1 MPSPV
6 GHTLAGCCLAAALR
20 GAPALRRPAFGA
32 ALLIAANLPDIDVVG
47 LALADP
53 AAGFHQGGTHSAVFV
68 LGAAL
73 GLALLAR
80 GTAPLA
86 QAWGWLAAAGL
97 AHLGLDLVNYDSLP
111 PIGLPLAWP
120 FSEAR
125 WHSSVTLFPGT
136 DRDHPVSVRN
146 LRELA
151 AELAWLLPPLA
162 FLMRGRIAG
171 LFRRDATRAAAA
183 PSNDIRTTAS

>member
-20 GAPALRRPAFGA
+20 GRPGLRRPAFGA

-53 AAGFHQGGTHSAVFV
+53 AAGFHQGGTHSALFV
-68 LGAAL
+68 LGGAL
-73 GLALLAR
+73 ALALLVR
-80 GTAPLA
+80 GAAPLL

-97 AHLGLDLVNYDSLP
+97 VHLGLDLVNHDSLP

-125 WHSSVTLFPGT
+125 WHSAVTLFPGT
-136 DRDHPVSVRN
+136 DRDHPFNVRN

-162 FLMRGRIAG
+162 FLLRDRIARLFHRGAG
-171 LFRRDATRAAAA
+171 LTATAA
-183 PSNDIRTTAS
+183 PDDTRTIAS

>member
-32 ALLIAANLPDIDVVG
+32 ALLIAANLPDADIVG
-47 LALADP
+47 LALADT
-53 AAGFHQGGTHSAVFV
+53 AARLHQGGTHSIVFV

-73 GLALLAR
+73 ALALLAR
-80 GTAPLA
+80 GGAPLL

-97 AHLGLDLVNYDSLP
+97 VHLGLDLVNHDSLP

-125 WHSSVTLFPGT
+125 WHAAVTLFPGT
-136 DRDHPVSVRN
+136 DRSRPFSVTN

-151 AELAWLLPPLA
+151 AELLWLLPPLA
-162 FLMRGRIAG
+162 FLLRDRITG
-171 LFRRDATRAAAA
+171 PFLRAPGVAVAA
-183 PSNDIRTTAS
+183 PPDDTRTTAS